1 MVERILKVICAVLLV
16 TAICM
21 LPLESRTGKYATEC
35 LSDYPM
41 LGITVVLDAGHGG
54 EDGGA
59 IGINTLVRER
69 DINLQIVKKIKNLF
83 ESAGATAVLTRE
95 DEKALCEGKYSKLK
109 DMQVRSDIIEKTS
122 PYIVISIHCNSFPK
136 SKTAKGA
143 QTFYYPNSVEGE
155 ALAGFIQKSIKNIAD
170 SENERQIK
178 SENFYMLR
186 HGNSVNVMVECGF
199 LSSPEEEKKLSDDEY
214 QSLLAYSVFD
224 GTSKYLASLR
234 KIE

>member
-1 MVERILKVICAVLLV
+1 MGERILKVICAVLLV

-21 LPLESRTGKYATEC
+21 LPLEKTGYASEC
-35 LSDYPM
+35 LTDYPM

-59 IGINTLVRER
+59 IGINTLVREK

-83 ESAGATAVLTRE
+83 ESAGATAVLTRK
-95 DEKALCEGKYSKLK
+95 DENALCDGKYSKLK
-109 DMQVRSDIIEKTS
+109 DMQARSDIIEETQ
-122 PYIVISIHCNSFPK
+122 PYIVLSIHCNSFPQ

-143 QTFYYPNSVEGE
+143 QTFYFPGSVEGE
-155 ALAGFIQKSIKNIAD
+155 ALATFIQNSIKNIAD
-170 SENERQIK
+170 PENGRSIK

-199 LSSPEEEKKLSDDEY
+199 LSSAEEEVKLSDEGY
-214 QSLLAYSVFD
+214 QALLAYSVFD